1 MLYESKGIP
10 RCHIIC
16 VMRLQHVDSFP
27 VSLICNRWLKD
38 VKSSAISGYKLE
50 NMNND
55 MMITT
60 RFGALVAFYNK
71 FCHIATRKHEVFNF
85 VRDEIL
91 NLIDKL
97 KKQGDSILV
106 NVFLKT
112 ISVIQIW

>member
-1 MLYESKGIP
+1 
-10 RCHIIC
+10 
-16 VMRLQHVDSFP
+16 MRLQHVDSFP

-71 FCHIATRKHEVFNF
+71 FCHIATRKPEN
-85 VRDEIL
+85 DIQT
-91 NLIDKL
+91 KL
-97 KKQGDSILV
+97 TKLLSTV
-106 NVFLKT
+106 NELAKGMDDLKT
-112 ISVIQIW
+112 IV